1 MDPVKN
7 RNFLLSDELDNF
19 IQYIE
24 LRWQAGI

>member
-19 IQYIE
+19 MQDIE
-24 LRWQAGI
+24 RRRQAGI